1 MRRTVVVLATAILA
15 MALYFANVAWW
26 FETEILDTDTF
37 VATTLEA
44 MEDEATRDAA
54 AAIIVDTLADE
65 FPLLRLLDAA
75 LVGLFSDLLG
85 RDVIETL
92 IVATATDVHSRIV
105 EGDQSALIIDLDPYR
120 GLLLAPLESLSRELA
135 ALVPDDWFR
144 TVEVLE
150 EGTLPDVSAYVR
162 HTRTAAI
169 AATLLSVGLAA
180 VILAISKR
188 WFSALVA
195 VGVAFMFAGGFSA
208 LLPLGARSTAA
219 VFIEDGSST
228 ALLTG
233 VFNAFTEP
241 LTTRSLMILGLGAV
255 LSVAGLLGWLVDRDK
270 RTSDP
275 APGW

>member
-85 RDVIETL
+85 RDVIEPL

>member
-44 MEDEATRDAA
+44 MEDDATRDAA

-85 RDVIETL
+85 RDVIEPL

-188 WFSALVA
+188 WFSAFVA
-195 VGVAFMFAGGFSA
+195 VGVGFMLAGGFSA

-219 VFIEDGSST
+219 VFIEDGPST

-241 LTTRSLMILGLGAV
+241 LTTRSLMILGVGAA
-255 LSVAGLLGWLVDRDK
+255 LSVAGLLGWLVDRGK